1 MQSSRKKFTKSTA
14 SKEFL
19 EELGKTYSK
28 RLTQNITRWEL
39 QFKKI
44 LEDLHYKFLFQVPKI
59 LKIKGGHKLYILD
72 FLLTDY
78 PLVIE
83 VDGVSIHH
91 TKVGKKRDAT
101 RTRLLKKE
109 GLDVLRFTNSQVS
122 TMTKKE
128 INDII
133 QFRIQNY
140 C

>member
-1 MQSSRKKFTKSTA
+1 MKKLEKTKDIEKRKY
-14 SKEFL
+14 L
-19 EELGKTYSK
+19 EQLGIKYSK
-28 RLTQNITRWEL
+28 ILRIKATYWESI
-39 QFKKI
+39 FYKI

-91 TKVGKKRDAT
+91 TKAGKKRDAT

-122 TMTKKE
+122 TLSKE
-128 INDII
+128 EIQRII
-133 QFRIQNY
+133 ETRIQNY